1 MDPIGP
7 NIGMKSA
14 ARTIFYVDDLD
25 EAVRFYTEV
34 IGLALAY
41 PADHG
46 WAEFTMDAGSFCL
59 HDGRAADAPPRG
71 LATVGWHVDDID
83 AAHALLKG
91 RGVEPSDPTV
101 VTEGMR
107 CVEFRDPSGNN
118 LFFEGA

>member
-1 MDPIGP
+1 MEPIGP
-7 NIGMKSA
+7 IVGMKSA
-14 ARTIFYVDDLD
+14 ARTIFYVDDLA
-25 EAVRFYTEV
+25 ETVRFYTDV
-34 IGLALAY
+34 IGLVLAY

-59 HDGRAADAPPRG
+59 HDGRAADAPARG
-71 LATVGWHVDDID
+71 LATVGWRVDDVD
-83 AAHALLKG
+83 AAHALLRE
-91 RGVEPSDPTV
+91 RGLEPSAVTV